1 MIIKVC
7 GMRETSNIQEVENLG
22 VDWMGF
28 IFYEKSKRFV
38 SVRPEYLP
46 IKVKRI
52 GVFVDCTIENILTKM
67 EEFQLDGIQLHG
79 SESPE
84 YCQEL
89 RRRINRPI
97 LINKAFGIRTIDDL
111 KQIDAYEGL
120 CNYYLFDTKTESKGG
135 SGQSFDWSILTHYQ
149 GETPFLLSGGIG
161 LENEEE
167 LKSFHH
173 KQLAGVDLNSK
184 FEISPALKDTN
195 KLDLFLKNFNRYE

>member
-7 GMRETSNIQEVENLG
+7 GMRETSNIQEVESLD

-28 IFYEKSKRFV
+28 IFYKKSKRFV

-52 GVFVDCTIENILTKM
+52 GVFVDSTIEDILTKL
-67 EEFQLDGIQLHG
+67 EDFQLDGIQLHG

-111 KQIDAYEGL
+111 KQIDAYEEL